1 MIICLICFDEIIEEL
16 VLKNN
21 LSLVLEKRK
30 GMHDVTN
37 INNRRKEFIVKTLS
51 SINGDLK
58 VDE

>member
-37 INNRRKEFIVKTLS
+37 INNRRKEFIVKKLS